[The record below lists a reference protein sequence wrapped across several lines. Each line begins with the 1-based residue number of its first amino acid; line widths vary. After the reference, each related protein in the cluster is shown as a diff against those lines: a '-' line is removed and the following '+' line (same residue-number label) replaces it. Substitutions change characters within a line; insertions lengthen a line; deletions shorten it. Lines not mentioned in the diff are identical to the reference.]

1 MRFSVAAVLAFA
13 TAVFAQTD
21 GFDVISNPY
30 AGEKVLAG
38 KPCEIKWA
46 PSTDP
51 KFQGTVRIDVL
62 GGATP
67 QSLDIVGE
75 VATGVDGS
83 KGSYKWNVD
92 PKLGTANTYGI
103 KITLESNEK
112 TFQYSFPFH
121 IIGGAVDSDDATTVV
136 VPTTTAAGTA
146 KPLTVT
152 APATTAPATTKAA
165 TTTAKGSDAAETTS
179 VAATGSASGSASD
192 DASASS
198 AVSSFSTV
206 VSASASAEVSSTSDV
221 VATASASSTSAVA
234 TGGAAAFG
242 ASTGALLGGV
252 AMALFAL

>member
-1 MRFSVAAVLAFA
+1 MRFSVAAVLAIA

-51 KFQGTVRIDVL
+51 KFQGPVRIDVL

-67 QSLDIVGE
+67 QSLDIVGS
-75 VATGVDGS
+75 VASGVDGS
-83 KGSYKWNVD
+83 KGSYKWSVASN
-92 PKLGTANTYGI
+92 LGTENTYGI

-112 TFQYSFPFH
+112 IFQYSFPFH
-121 IIGGAVDSDDATTVV
+121 IIGGSADSDDATTVV
-136 VPTTTAAGTA
+136 VPTTTAAVTA

-152 APATTAPATTKAA
+152 APATTKAA
-165 TTTAKGSDAAETTS
+165 TTTVKESDAAETTS

-192 DASASS
+192 EASASG
-198 AVSSFSTV
+198 AVFSFSTV
-206 VSASASAEVSSTSDV
+206 VSASASTEASATSDV
-221 VATASASSTSAVA
+221 VATPSASSTGVV

>member
-51 KFQGTVRIDVL
+51 KFQGPVRIDVL

-67 QSLDIVGE
+67 QSLDIVGS
-75 VATGVDGS
+75 VASGVDGS
-83 KGSYKWNVD
+83 KGSYKWSVASN
-92 PKLGTANTYGI
+92 LGTENTYGI

-112 TFQYSFPFH
+112 IFQYSFPFH
-121 IIGGAVDSDDATTVV
+121 IIGGSADSDDATTVV
-136 VPTTTAAGTA
+136 VPTTTAAVTA

-152 APATTAPATTKAA
+152 APATTKAA
-165 TTTAKGSDAAETTS
+165 TTTVKESNAAETTS
-179 VAATGSASGSASD
+179 VAATGAATGSASGSASD
-192 DASASS
+192 EASASG

-206 VSASASAEVSSTSDV
+206 VSVSASSEASATSDA
-221 VATASASSTSAVA
+221 VATPSASSTGVV

>member
-51 KFQGTVRIDVL
+51 KFQGPVRIDVL

-67 QSLDIVGE
+67 QSLDIVGS
-75 VATGVDGS
+75 VASGVDGS
-83 KGSYKWNVD
+83 KGSYKWSVASN
-92 PKLGTANTYGI
+92 LGTENTYGI

-112 TFQYSFPFH
+112 IFQYSFPFH
-121 IIGGAVDSDDATTVV
+121 IIGGSANSDDATTVV
-136 VPTTTAAGTA
+136 VPTTTAAVTA

-152 APATTAPATTKAA
+152 APATTKAA
-165 TTTAKGSDAAETTS
+165 TITVKESDAAETTS

-192 DASASS
+192 EASASG

-206 VSASASAEVSSTSDV
+206 VSASASNEASATSDA
-221 VATASASSTSAVA
+221 VATPSASSTGVV